1 MKKYINIEIDDLNNK
16 VNFKY
21 DGIFELHELYKT
33 LVFMIEKIEK
43 DQNNPFEDIL
53 ASLSAYHY
61 LQNKKR

>member
-43 DQNNPFEDIL
+43 CLDKLKQKSVKINQNGFVVVRE
-53 ASLSAYHY
+53 S
-61 LQNKKR
+61 